1 MVKAKR
7 VRNSRRNIDD
17 NGGTRDNSKKYITT
31 GIVVFVGYIIL
42 SLYWS
47 FISKKALKNL
57 ISENIPGVTVT
68 DLNLDG
74 FYLVNNVRKG
84 IAVINKNGTPFSIEV
99 TVSGNGLWN
108 DAFVEIS
115 GQEVFKL
122 RLR

>member
-42 SLYWS
+42 SLYGS
-47 FISKKALKNL
+47 FIAKKALKNL

-84 IAVINKNGTPFSIEV
+84 IAVVNKNGTPFSIEV